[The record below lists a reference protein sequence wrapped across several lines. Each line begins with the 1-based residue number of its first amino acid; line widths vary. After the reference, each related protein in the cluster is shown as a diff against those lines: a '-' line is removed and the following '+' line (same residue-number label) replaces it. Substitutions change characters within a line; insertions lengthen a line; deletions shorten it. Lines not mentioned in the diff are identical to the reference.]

1 MKNKYEL
8 YGIKKIK
15 PSELELRGY
24 LYQLCSYID
33 KRSFVQE
40 SYEVANYIESE
51 GIDLYNLSE
60 VPIDEI
66 TRILK
71 RFEILPKALYIHDS
85 DKFANYD
92 LHDFSKIIEQ
102 TLIENYRSV
111 IFDLEEYPE
120 GLTEDENEKREE
132 KRRIRIESNIEQEKN
147 DLINFLPTFYETL
160 QEIPMHDGKIFIAY
174 SVGGN
179 IIDIFSET
187 GKKLL
192 IDEYE
197 IERESNSFIS
207 CKISHDKKSIL
218 LHVLDRISC
227 WTIFEY
233 NDKSFH
239 FLKSERSFWRDN
251 SPANYYLP
259 NEIDAVY
266 KKQMAKKKQVQNMP
280 FSVTIGEQEWIT
292 RNLETSYFRNG
303 DPILEAS
310 SREEWETA
318 AKNET
323 PAWCCYNNN
332 PAFGE
337 KYGKLYNW
345 FAVTD
350 PRGLAPNSWRIPTV
364 EDWHQLNDYL
374 SSNVNIKLLGGDEW
388 EYDYS
393 ISSLFS
399 KDKGPAPIRK
409 VRKSKK
415 FNETGFTALPGG
427 ARGEFG
433 NDFFAI
439 RDSAY
444 WWTSTSVETPT
455 EDSKSE
461 KTEDKSI
468 GINKSDVFDEFNSDN
483 SSGEIVQF
491 KKNSNSF
498 EQKND
503 DNDEKIKSII
513 DFSGL
518 FGGISFGEE
527 LGDEKLQNENIK
539 YGQANFTLLYAN
551 DEALQIGNFTDKKV
565 GYSVRCIRNK

>member
-71 RFEILPKALYIHDS
+71 RFEILPKALYINDS

-111 IFDLEEYPE
+111 IFDLEAYPE

-192 IDEYE
+192 IDEFEKENE
-197 IERESNSFIS
+197 IDTWRESNSFTS
-207 CKISHDKKSIL
+207 CKISYDKKSIL
-218 LHVLDRISC
+218 LDFLGRNPSWI
-227 WTIFEY
+227 IFEY
-233 NDKSFH
+233 KNHSFSY
-239 FLKSERSFWRDN
+239 LRSDSSFFKDN
-251 SPANYYLP
+251 SPDYYYKP
-259 NEIDAVY
+259 DDVDNAY
-266 KKQMAKKKQVQNMP
+266 KKILKEQEELNKIP
-280 FSVTIGEQEWIT
+280 FSVIIGAQEWTT
-292 RNLETSYFRNG
+292 RNLDTSHFLNG
-303 DPILEAS
+303 DSILEARS
-310 SREEWETA
+310 QEEWETA

-323 PAWCCYNNN
+323 PAWCCYDNN

-345 FAVTD
+345 FAVSD

-415 FNETGFTALPGG
+415 FNETGFYALPGG
-427 ARGEFG
+427 ARGKFE

-503 DNDEKIKSII
+503 DNDEEIESFMDFFFRGKSKV
-513 DFSGL
+513 G
-518 FGGISFGEE
+518 E
-527 LGDEKLQNENIK
+527 LGGE
-539 YGQANFTLLYAN
+539 AARFTLLYAN